1 MHPSI
6 FTVLMHVCAVSSPT
20 ASSGARRSEVHSAG
34 SPDATHRLS
43 VASVSPT
50 SVRFAGRRETE
61 TLYRSMDFS
70 SGGHSVAPEHDAGY
84 PTRFSGRSE
93 TAREPPPTTRQ
104 HDCRLVL
111 RSSRHAPPLC
121 STTWSRRPW
130 RSSQQTR
137 GVGCGAP
144 SSPSRRRTR
153 RRCEVAYTSARSPAT
168 CGTSTSRWRAC
179 IQCGT
184 SFVVGTS

>member
-6 FTVLMHVCAVSSPT
+6 FTVMMHVCVVSSPT
-20 ASSGARRSEVHSAG
+20 ASSGARRSEVHSVG

-70 SGGHSVAPEHDAGY
+70 SRDHSVAPEHDAGY
-84 PTRFSGRSE
+84 PHSIFR
-93 TAREPPPTTRQ
+93 TARNRQRTAPTTRQ
-104 HDCRLVL
+104 HDCRLAL

-130 RSSQQTR
+130 RSSHPTPR
-137 GVGCGAP
+137 VGCGAP

-153 RRCEVAYTSARSPAT
+153 RRCEV
-168 CGTSTSRWRAC
+168 
-179 IQCGT
+179 
-184 SFVVGTS
+184 V